1 MKKPRT
7 LSPVERAILA
17 AQWRQ
22 NVASAQIH
30 SMIGDDSHAMVDKAG
45 KVMFVILGAAL
56 IEKMQDDHPEI
67 RIIRGAVNALHD
79 QAGEPVIDP
88 LRRAS
93 IKSGLE
99 ACARLLEVLPYPSV
113 CKSACDL
120 HHKLRNGDIAIAEFQ
135 ELIGRM

>member
-1 MKKPRT
+1 MKKPRA
-7 LSPVERAILA
+7 LSPVERAVIA

-22 NVASAQIH
+22 NVAGARIH
-30 SMIGDDSHAMVDKAG
+30 ALIGDDSHNLVDQAG
-45 KVMFVILGAAL
+45 KVCFVVLGAAL
-56 IEKMQDDHPEI
+56 IEKMHDDHLEI

-99 ACARLLEVLPYPSV
+99 ACARLLEVLCYPSV

-120 HHKLRNGDIAIAEFQ
+120 HHKLRNGDIAIAEFK
-135 ELIGRM
+135 ELIEKL

>member
-1 MKKPRT
+1 MRKPRT
-7 LSPVERAILA
+7 LSPVERAVIA
-17 AQWRQ
+17 AQWRK
-22 NVASAQIH
+22 NVAASQIH
-30 SMIGDDSHAMVDKAG
+30 AMIGDDSRAMVDRAG
-45 KVMFVILGAAL
+45 QVMFVVLGAAL

-93 IKSGLE
+93 IRSGLE
-99 ACARLLEVLPYPSV
+99 ACARMLEVLPYPAV
-113 CKSACDL
+113 VKSACDL